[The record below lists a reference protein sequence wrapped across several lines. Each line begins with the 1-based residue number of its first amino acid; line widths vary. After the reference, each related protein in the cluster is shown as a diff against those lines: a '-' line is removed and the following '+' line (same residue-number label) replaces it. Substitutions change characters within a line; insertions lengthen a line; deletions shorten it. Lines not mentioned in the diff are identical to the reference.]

1 MRRMTADNGDR
12 SELAACITALQE
24 VARRG
29 AAAARFQS
37 RTEERLLQL
46 IVDATVS
53 LFQAQAASIA
63 LFLPDPDRLEY
74 RVAGGAQT
82 GDVVGMSVA
91 PTQGIVGYVY
101 STGESVALT
110 DMSADP
116 RFDPTIAQETG
127 YTPRSVAAVP
137 LVSED
142 VVVGVLEVFDK
153 ATGETFSVR
162 DMEVLA
168 AFGAQAAAAISGT
181 RVQHDLPV
189 LLTDT
194 LRQVTPDMTDEQV
207 ETVVSEA
214 TRGLDVD
221 VESPFWALVDQ
232 VSSLRGLGESELE
245 LVGDILRAVSSHKQH
260 RSRFGRPSGR

>member
-1 MRRMTADNGDR
+1 MANSDGNGQTDLQAGV
-12 SELAACITALQE
+12 LAIQE

-29 AAAARFQS
+29 AAGARFQS

-63 LFLPDPDRLEY
+63 LFIRDPDRLEY

-82 GDVVGMSVA
+82 GDVVGMSVP

-101 STGESVALT
+101 SSGESVALT
-110 DMSADP
+110 DLSRDP
-116 RFDPTIAQETG
+116 RFDRTIAEETG
-127 YTPRSVAAVP
+127 YLPRSVAAVP
-137 LVSED
+137 LVTED
-142 VVVGVLEVFDK
+142 QVVGVLEVFDK

-168 AFGAQAAAAISGT
+168 AFGAQAGAAISGT

-189 LLTDT
+189 LLANTF
-194 LRQVTPDMTDEQV
+194 RQLEPGMTEEQV
-207 ETVVSEA
+207 EALVSAA
-214 TRGLDVD
+214 TQDLDAAED
-221 VESPFWALVDQ
+221 IQFWALVDQ
-232 VSSLRGLGESELE
+232 VSNLRGLGESELE
-245 LVGDILRAVSSHKQH
+245 LVGDVLQVVAQHKQH
-260 RSRFGRPSGR
+260 RGRFGRSSR

>member
-1 MRRMTADNGDR
+1 MSDGNGASQADVQSG
-12 SELAACITALQE
+12 LQAIRE

-63 LFLPDPDRLEY
+63 LFLRDPDRLEY

-82 GDVVGMSVA
+82 GDVVGMSV
-91 PTQGIVGYVY
+91 PPSKGIVGYVY

-110 DMSADP
+110 DLSRDP
-116 RFDPTIAQETG
+116 RFDRTTAEKTG
-127 YTPRSVAAVP
+127 YMPRSVAAVP
-137 LVSED
+137 LVTEEQ
-142 VVVGVLEVFDK
+142 VVGVLEVFDK

-168 AFGAQAAAAISGT
+168 AFGAQAGAAIQGT

-189 LLTDT
+189 LLANTF
-194 LRQVTPDMTDEQV
+194 RQLAPDMTDDQV
-207 ETVVSEA
+207 TALVSTATQDLDAAEETQ
-214 TRGLDVD
+214 
-221 VESPFWALVDQ
+221 FWALVDQ
-232 VSSLRGLGESELE
+232 VSNLRGLGESELE
-245 LVGDILRAVSSHKQH
+245 LVGDILQVVASHKQH
-260 RSRFGRPSGR
+260 RARIGRSSAR

>member
-1 MRRMTADNGDR
+1 MSDGNTASQANLHACM
-12 SELAACITALQE
+12 LAIQE

-63 LFLPDPDRLEY
+63 LFMNEPDRLEY
-74 RVAGGAQT
+74 RVSGGPES

-101 STGESVALT
+101 LTGESLALT
-110 DMSADP
+110 DMSQDP
-116 RFDPTIAQETG
+116 RFDRTIAEQTG

-137 LVSED
+137 LVTED
-142 VVVGVLEVFDK
+142 QVVGVLEVFDK
-153 ATGETFSVR
+153 GSGETFSVR
-162 DMEVLA
+162 DMEVLS
-168 AFGAQAAAAISGT
+168 AFGAQAAAAIQGT

-189 LLTDT
+189 LLADT
-194 LRQVTPDMTDEQV
+194 FRQLTPEMSDEDI
-207 ETVVSEA
+207 EAMVSAA
-214 TRGLDVD
+214 TRELDVD
-221 VESPFWALVDQ
+221 DESPFWLLVDQ
-232 VSSLRGLGESELE
+232 VSSLRDLGESELE
-245 LVGDILRAVSSHKQH
+245 LVGDILRAVAGHRQH
-260 RSRFGRPSGR
+260 RGRFGRPTGR

>member
-1 MRRMTADNGDR
+1 MTDGNGVNHDD
-12 SELAACITALQE
+12 LQTGVQAIRE

-63 LFLPDPDRLEY
+63 LFLRNPDRLEY
-74 RVAGGAQT
+74 RVAGGVQS
-82 GDVVGMSVA
+82 GDVVGMSV
-91 PTQGIVGYVY
+91 PPSQGIVGYVY

-110 DMSADP
+110 DLSQDP
-116 RFDPTIAQETG
+116 RFDRATAEKTG
-127 YTPRSVAAVP
+127 YMPRSVAAVP
-137 LVSED
+137 LVTEEQ
-142 VVVGVLEVFDK
+142 VVGVLEVFDK

-168 AFGAQAAAAISGT
+168 AFGAQAGAAIQGT

-189 LLTDT
+189 LLANTF
-194 LRQVTPDMTDEQV
+194 RQLTPDLTDEQV
-207 ETVVSEA
+207 TALVSTATQELDNDEETQ
-214 TRGLDVD
+214 
-221 VESPFWALVDQ
+221 FWGLVDQ
-232 VSSLRGLGESELE
+232 VSSLRGLGDSELE
-245 LVGDILRAVSSHKQH
+245 LVGDILQVVAAHKQH
-260 RSRFGRPSGR
+260 RARFGRTPGR